1 MKRSL
6 AELLDCTSLY
16 LKSSLLT
23 IEPICFEM
31 RANSGA
37 CSNGKRTAPT
47 PKPEP
52 SVDCGRLL
60 VPVSSKTAMYFF
72 IFLGEGLTCNYLIIV
87 RDCHQQKQRPDYESK
102 SNEDKQLKISWRV
115 DRRSAASAAM
125 YGCSRPSTS
134 ESQFL
139 DLFENAQYKSE
150 TFTTWEDD

>member
-1 MKRSL
+1 MEKGPP
-6 AELLDCTSLY
+6 LLQSQNPR
-16 LKSSLLT
+16 LT
-23 IEPICFEM
+23 V
-31 RANSGA
+31 GG
-37 CSNGKRTAPT
+37 CSFQFRQRQRCIF
-47 PKPEP
+47 
-52 SVDCGRLL
+52 S
-60 VPVSSKTAMYFF
+60 F
-72 IFLGEGLTCNYLIIV
+72 FLGEGLTCNYLIIV